1 MGTKIKLQFLS
12 VNNRLGEQDLT
23 YIYVMFDLNCNIGFR
38 NIKNILCT
46 KYGGKRRHGFSSL
59 NNGYW

>member
-38 NIKNILCT
+38 NIKKIFCVQNM
-46 KYGGKRRHGFSSL
+46 GGKDMGFRL
-59 NNGYW
+59 